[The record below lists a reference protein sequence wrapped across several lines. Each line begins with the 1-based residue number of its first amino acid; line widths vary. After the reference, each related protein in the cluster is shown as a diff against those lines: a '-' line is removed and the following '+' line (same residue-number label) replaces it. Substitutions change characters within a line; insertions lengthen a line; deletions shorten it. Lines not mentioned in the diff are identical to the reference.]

1 MKSLKYQMEPIFN
14 GEEGHW
20 THGGRAQFL
29 QQVRLG
35 GVEEFI
41 LPRRQ
46 ANGSSTPFS
55 DVHEEELTEIQLN
68 SHRIDINEDSVKFEK
83 FKQIEYECRTLAE
96 KTRMQSDSHTRLVSK
111 ILEILRS
118 EGLIR
123 SEMEQR
129 NVYHHEVQATFDAR
143 RLVSYNLFQ
152 LLGPTPRA
160 II

>member
-1 MKSLKYQMEPIFN
+1 MKSLKYQMEPRVFD

-29 QQVRLG
+29 QQARLG

-68 SHRIDINEDSVKFEK
+68 SHRIDINDDSVKLEK
-83 FKQIEYECRTLAE
+83 FKQIEYECKEHISYIEFVDATEDRTLAE
-96 KTRMQSDSHTRLVSK
+96 KTRIQRDSHTRLVTK
-111 ILEILRS
+111 ILEIMRS
-118 EGLIR
+118 EELIR

-129 NVYHHEVQATFDAR
+129 NMKHKLH
-143 RLVSYNLFQ
+143 L
-152 LLGPTPRA
+152 TPVDS
-160 II
+160 